1 MGWQPPCCCKA
12 TWMEGVHADDSSES
26 ITLIDETG
34 AERRYH
40 LHDAFDV
47 DDVAYYLV
55 EAADDPSQVLLL
67 RESSGGL
74 ETVDGEEFKRVITAL
89 EKDEIE

>member
-1 MGWQPPCCCKA
+1 M
-12 TWMEGVHADDSSES
+12 TADDTTEP

-34 AERRYH
+34 VERRYR

-47 DDVAYYLV
+47 EDVHYYLV
-55 EAADDPSQVLLL
+55 EAVDDPSQVLLL
-67 RESSGGL
+67 RESTGGL

>member
-1 MGWQPPCCCKA
+1 MP
-12 TWMEGVHADDSSES
+12 ADDAQP

-34 AERRYH
+34 LERRFR

-47 DDVAYYLV
+47 EGVPYYLV
-55 EAADDPSQVLLL
+55 EAEKDPSEVLLL
-67 RESSGGL
+67 REGTGGL

-89 EKDEIE
+89 EGDEVE

>member
-1 MGWQPPCCCKA
+1 V
-12 TWMEGVHADDSSES
+12 TADDSTEP

-34 AERRYH
+34 VERRYR

-47 DDVAYYLV
+47 EDVHYYLV

-67 RESSGGL
+67 RESTGGL
-74 ETVDGEEFKRVITAL
+74 ETVDGDEFKRVITAL
-89 EKDEIE
+89 EKDEVE